1 MTERDKIVRQII
13 NEVMCN
19 YYVDVNVVAK
29 DFSVSTKDVYE
40 AVEFSLDKFKEFI
53 KDGLMDIKENEI
65 KINESGR
72 LVIRNIAMK
81 FDPLLTKVVG
91 SYSKTI

>member
-1 MTERDKIVRQII
+1 MTDRDKIVRQMI

-29 DFSVSTKDVYE
+29 DFGITTKNVYE
-40 AVEFSLDKFKEFI
+40 AVEFSISKFKEFI
-53 KDGLMDIKENEI
+53 NDGLMDIQEHEI
-65 KINESGR
+65 KVNETGR

-81 FDPLLTKVVG
+81 FDPLLTKVMG

>member
-1 MTERDKIVRQII
+1 MI
-13 NEVMCN
+13 NEIMCN

-29 DFSVSTKDVYE
+29 DFNITTENVYE
-40 AVEFSLDKFKEFI
+40 AVEFSISKFEEFI
-53 KDGLMDIKENEI
+53 KDGLMEIDGDKIKVNEM
-65 KINESGR
+65 GR

-81 FDPLLTKVVG
+81 FDPLLTKGMG